1 MPGFGQLD
9 GFELHLKRAPK
20 FGPEDRVRL
29 TEYLD
34 GMRDVERRIEMAE
47 RQSGRELPPMESPT
61 GIPAAFPDH
70 LKLMYDLQVIAFQT
84 DMTRMIT
91 FMTGPEQSNRTYREI
106 GIPDVHHSLSHHQ
119 SDPEKLEKLARI
131 DAYHLQLLTYYLDKL
146 RATPDQDGRSL
157 FDNMIIMYGSSI
169 SDGNSH
175 SLESLPI
182 LLLGGGAGGRGRA
195 ACGGLVPAPLP
206 PAREG
211 GLHPGPE
218 RARDLFRRLRRARGE
233 LFVDIE
239 KSKSPSGKDL
249 KKRVR
254 ES

>member
-1 MPGFGQLD
+1 
-9 GFELHLKRAPK
+9 
-20 FGPEDRVRL
+20 
-29 TEYLD
+29 
-34 GMRDVERRIEMAE
+34 
-47 RQSGRELPPMESPT
+47 MESPT
-61 GIPAAFPDH
+61 GIPPAFPDH

-146 RATPDQDGRSL
+146 RTTPDQDGRSL

-182 LLLGGGAGGRGRA
+182 LLLGGGSGGLKGGRH
-195 ACGGLVPAPLP
+195 
-206 PAREG
+206 
-211 GLHPGPE
+211 LHYTETPVSNLYLTLLDKLDIPVENFG
-218 RARDLFRRLRRARGE
+218 ASTGTLDLLS
-233 LFVDIE
+233 I
-239 KSKSPSGKDL
+239 S
-249 KKRVR
+249 
-254 ES
+254 